1 MRTHAGQAWS
11 ACYSF
16 QVSLLEFVVLVAEL
30 TQTMCDTYGGDRS
43 LTTGVCTEC
52 GHPVILLAK
61 HKAVGEVRG
70 RLDKGIKP
78 AGSSGPEP
86 CPVYR

>member
-30 TQTMCDTYGGDRS
+30 TQTMCDTYGGDTYGS
-43 LTTGVCTEC
+43 LTTGVCIEC
-52 GHPVILLAK
+52 GHPLILIAK
-61 HKAVGEVRG
+61 CRAIGVV
-70 RLDKGIKP
+70 
-78 AGSSGPEP
+78 
-86 CPVYR
+86 